1 MKAYDVEVLGLSEAW
16 LKGERVSHLRLHMD
30 ECGRRESL
38 LKRGRWAFPRE
49 STSFLLNIVQCYFC
63 LKKVRKHIKSKE
75 TYAYNMFSHLKAV
88 FNSVFNGNS
97 IYNFWNYR

>member
-30 ECGRRESL
+30 ECGRRENL

-49 STSFLLNIVQCYFC
+49 STPFLLNIV
-63 LKKVRKHIKSKE
+63 
-75 TYAYNMFSHLKAV
+75 
-88 FNSVFNGNS
+88 
-97 IYNFWNYR
+97 